1 MKVAVAGATGR
12 VGRHIVEVLES
23 RGHHAVRI
31 SRSEGVDVISGEG
44 LDAALA
50 GVEAVIDAATGPS
63 PDKDESIAFFTT
75 AARNLHEAGERAGVQ
90 RLVTVSI
97 IGIDEFVGGYSAGKL
112 AHEQATLA
120 GPIPARIVRAAQFHE
135 FVGQLLAWGTQGDV
149 AYVPS
154 FRSQLVAA
162 HSVAEV
168 LVDVATAPEFVSDR
182 EATHRP
188 FVEVAGP
195 REESLV
201 AMAELLAARRGD
213 AITIQGVSNP
223 DDPDAVLSE
232 QGALLPSVQ
241 AILTGPTFEEWL
253 DTSG

>member
-75 AARNLHEAGERAGVQ
+75 AARNLHDAGERAGVQ

-97 IGIDEFVGGYSAGKL
+97 IGIDEFIGGYSAGK
-112 AHEQATLA
+112 
-120 GPIPARIVRAAQFHE
+120 PP
-135 FVGQLLAWGTQGDV
+135 
-149 AYVPS
+149 
-154 FRSQLVAA
+154 
-162 HSVAEV
+162 
-168 LVDVATAPEFVSDR
+168 
-182 EATHRP
+182 
-188 FVEVAGP
+188 
-195 REESLV
+195 
-201 AMAELLAARRGD
+201 
-213 AITIQGVSNP
+213 
-223 DDPDAVLSE
+223 
-232 QGALLPSVQ
+232 
-241 AILTGPTFEEWL
+241 
-253 DTSG
+253 

>member
-12 VGRHIVEVLES
+12 VGRHVVEVLES

-75 AARNLHEAGERAGVQ
+75 AARNLHEAGERAGVR
-90 RLVTVSI
+90 RLVAVSI

-135 FVGQLLAWGTQGDV
+135 FVDQLLAWGTQGDV
-149 AYVPS
+149 AYVPR
-154 FRSQLVAA
+154 FRTQLVAA
-162 HSVAEV
+162 RSVAEV

-182 EATHRP
+182 EATHR

-201 AMAELLAARRGD
+201 AMAELLVAHRGD
-213 AITIQGVSNP
+213 TITIQGVSNP
-223 DDPDAVLSE
+223 DDPDAVRSE
-232 QGALLPSVQ
+232 QGALLPSAQ
-241 AILTGPTFEEWL
+241 AILAGPTFKEWL
-253 DTSG
+253 DTNG

>member
-31 SRSEGVDVISGEG
+31 SRSEGVDVISGQG

-50 GVEAVIDAATGPS
+50 GVDAVIDAATGPS

-149 AYVPS
+149 AYLPR
-154 FRSQLVAA
+154 FRTQLVAA
-162 HSVAEV
+162 RSVAEV

-182 EATHRP
+182 EATHR

-195 REESLV
+195 REENLV
-201 AMAELLAARRGD
+201 AMAELLVARRGD
-213 AITIQGVSNP
+213 AITIETVSNP
-223 DDPDAVLSE
+223 DDPDAVRSE
-232 QGALLPSVQ
+232 QGALLPSTH
-241 AILTGPTFEEWL
+241 AILTGPTFAEWL
-253 DTSG
+253 DTNG

>member
-12 VGRHIVEVLES
+12 VGRHIVEILEE
-23 RGHHAVRI
+23 RGHQAVHI
-31 SRSEGVDVISGEG
+31 SRSEGVDIISGEG

-75 AARNLHEAGERAGVQ
+75 AARNLHAAGTRAGVD

-97 IGIDEFVGGYSAGKL
+97 IGIDDFVGGYSAGKL

-135 FVGQLLAWGTQGDV
+135 FVGQLVEWGTQGDI
-149 AYVPS
+149 AYVPK
-154 FRSQLVAA
+154 FRTQAVAA
-162 HSVAEV
+162 KSVAEV
-168 LVDVATAPEFVSDR
+168 LVDVATAPEFVSDQD
-182 EATHRP
+182 ATRP
-188 FVEVAGP
+188 FLEVAGP

-201 AMAELLAARRGD
+201 ALAELLVAHRGGGL
-213 AITIQGVSNP
+213 TIQGVSNP
-223 DDPDAVLSE
+223 DDPDSVLSE
-232 QGALLPSVQ
+232 QGSLLPSSQ
-241 AILTGPTFEEWL
+241 ATLTGPTFEEWL
-253 DTSG
+253 DANV